1 MRIPLLTLA
10 LRFDHDLVSAR
21 QRARHIAQ
29 ELGFDAR
36 DQSRIA
42 TAVSELARNAIR
54 YATGGKLSFVVMGAT
69 PPQLLEI
76 EVRDEGP
83 GIPHLSDV
91 LTGRYQSPTGMG
103 LGLVGTRRL
112 MDQFSIESSPSGTVV
127 HARKL
132 LPRGAPLVRPADA
145 QRIAARLL
153 QTHADTPLAEVE
165 QQNQELLRAL
175 DELRRRQDELTQLNR
190 ELEDT
195 NRGVVALYAELDEK
209 ADHLRRAD
217 ELKSRFLSNM
227 THEFRTPVSSIIA
240 ISRIL
245 LDRIDGEL
253 TAEQQHQ
260 VQLIQH
266 AAEDL
271 SELVADLLDL
281 AKVEA
286 GKIVV
291 RPGEFEVA
299 DLFAAL
305 RGMLRPLLLNQSVAL
320 VFEDVAGLPRL
331 YSDESKVSQ
340 ILRNFVSN
348 ALKFTERGEVRVSAR
363 AVGTDRIAIS
373 VADTGIGIAPEHLE
387 TIFEEFSQLEHPVQ
401 RKVRGTGLGLPLSRK
416 LATLLGGTISVE
428 SAPGVGST
436 FTLVLPVVYRA
447 AKKAAPIASD
457 PEEVSQAGIPI
468 LVVEDAES
476 DVTIYRSILGSSEFV
491 MHVATTPAAAMDV
504 ALRMRPAAILLDLQL
519 GNDLAWHLLAKLK
532 EHSDTRDVPVL
543 IVSAIDDVPKGL
555 ALGAQEYRIKP
566 VEREW
571 LLSTLRRVTGV
582 PRPSVL
588 VVDDDPMWR
597 EVLGRVLSDLNCTV
611 TFAPTGQA
619 AGACLDEGSFDLVCL
634 DLVLP
639 DVRGADLVDLVSAR
653 IDLEKVVVISGAAVA
668 GALAE
673 QLKAAGVRV
682 LDKART
688 DTPGGLRRTLASVY
702 SRRDVQTP

>member
-10 LRFDHDLVSAR
+10 LRFDHDLVGAR
-21 QRARHIAQ
+21 QRARLIAQ
-29 ELGFDAR
+29 ELGFDPR

-54 YATGGKLSFVVMGAT
+54 YATGGKLSFTVLGVTA
-69 PPQLLEI
+69 PQLLEI

-83 GIPHLSDV
+83 GIPHLADV
-91 LTGRYQSPTGMG
+91 LKGQYQSSTGMG
-103 LGLVGTRRL
+103 LGLIGTRRL
-112 MDQFSIESSPSGTVV
+112 MDQFSIESSPRGTVV

-132 LPRGAPLVRPADA
+132 LPRGAALVRPAEA
-145 QRIAARLL
+145 QRIAALLL
-153 QTHADTPLAEVE
+153 QPHSDTALAEVE
-165 QQNQELLRAL
+165 QQNRELLRAL
-175 DELRRRQDELTQLNR
+175 GELRRRQDELTQLNR

-217 ELKSRFLSNM
+217 DLKSRFLSNM

-253 TAEQQHQ
+253 TAEQEHQ

-291 RPGEFEVA
+291 RPGEFDVA

-331 YSDESKVSQ
+331 YSDEGKVSQ
-340 ILRNFVSN
+340 ILRNFISN
-348 ALKFTERGEVRVSAR
+348 ALKFTERGEVRVGAR
-363 AVGTDRIAIS
+363 ALDDDRIAIS
-373 VADTGIGIAPEHLE
+373 VADTGIGIAPEHIE

-428 SAPGVGST
+428 SAPGAGST
-436 FTLVLPVVYRA
+436 FTLLLPVVYHA
-447 AKKAAPIASD
+447 AEKPAPIPSD
-457 PEEVSQAGIPI
+457 PEEVSEAGIPI
-468 LVVEDAES
+468 LVVEDSES
-476 DVTIYRSILGSSEFV
+476 DVTIYRSMLAASEFI
-491 MHVATTPAAAMDV
+491 MHVAPTSAAAMDV
-504 ALRMRPAAILLDLQL
+504 ALRMRPAAIVLDLQL

-532 EHSDTRDVPVL
+532 EHTATREIPVL
-543 IVSAIDDVPKGL
+543 IVSAIDDIPKGL

-571 LLSTLRRVTGV
+571 LLAALRRVTGV

-588 VVDDDPMWR
+588 VVDDDPIWR
-597 EVLGRVLSDLNCTV
+597 EVLGRALLDLNCTV
-611 TFAPTGQA
+611 TFAPTGEA
-619 AGACLDEGSFDLVCL
+619 AGACLDGAAFDLVCL
-634 DLVLP
+634 DLALP
-639 DVRGADLVDLVSAR
+639 DVRGADLVALVSRR
-653 IDLEKVVVISGAAVA
+653 IDLEKVVVISGGKVG
-668 GALAE
+668 GALGE
-673 QLKAAGVRV
+673 QLKAAGVCV
-682 LDKART
+682 LDKVRT
-688 DTPGGLRRTLASVY
+688 ETPGVLRRTLARVY
-702 SRRDVQTP
+702 SRRDVQTS